1 MNTLIL
7 NITQSMN
14 KFLLS
19 IILISVLFS
28 SCKKEQNPFEIGK
41 QHVGLLTDSTQVKE
55 LKNIYVNDSIV
66 KFISGD
72 EFTGNINNIE
82 IFEKGGEKLLTL
94 TPKQALDSTS
104 TIGSVRIL
112 DDRFKTN
119 KNISVISTFK
129 DINSNYKISRISN
142 LINSIVIAVDEI
154 NSNFTIDKKELPAN
168 LRFDM
173 NLKFEPTHIPDDA
186 KVKYFFVNW
195 NN

>member
-1 MNTLIL
+1 
-7 NITQSMN
+7 MN
-14 KFLLS
+14 KLIFSFILLA
-19 IILISVLFS
+19 IIFT

-41 QHVGLLTDSTQVKE
+41 QHIGLLTDSTQVRE
-55 LKNIYVNDSIV
+55 LKNIYANDSIV
-66 KFISGD
+66 RFISGD

-82 IFEKGGEKLLTL
+82 IYEKGGKKLLTL

-112 DDRFKTN
+112 DERYKTEN
-119 KNISVISTFK
+119 DISIASTFK
-129 DINSNYKISRISN
+129 VINSNYKISRISN

-154 NSNFTIDKKELPAN
+154 NSNFTIDKNELPAN

-186 KVKYFFVNW
+186 KLKYFFVNW